1 VTGHARLGA
10 TDGIY
15 LKGGPD
21 AVLLIHGLTGMP
33 KEMRFVA
40 RRLNAGGFTV
50 SVPRLRGHCG
60 TEAELIGTGWRDWYD
75 GVEEALVRLHADS
88 RRVFVGGLSMGA
100 LLALRLAH
108 RCRGLVSGIALY
120 SPTLFYDGWS
130 IPRLHF
136 LLPLIL
142 KSPFGRGYRFVE
154 SFPFGIKDARLRDIV
169 VARMERGDA
178 DAAGFAAT
186 PGPSLAEL
194 HRLISS
200 VKRDLPFITTP
211 TLIVHARD
219 DDVTSPRNAT
229 YVAKRLAG
237 PVRQVLLDD
246 CYHMITIDKQ
256 REEVARQTAS
266 FFRSLRPSIETGT
279 STPDAVMGS
288 VA

>member
-1 VTGHARLGA
+1 MTGHARLGA
-10 TDGIY
+10 TEGIH
-15 LKGGPD
+15 LQGGPD
-21 AVLLIHGLTGMP
+21 AVLLIHGLTGTP

-40 RRLNAGGFTV
+40 RRLNASGFTV

-60 TEAELIGTGWRDWYD
+60 TEAELIRTGWHDWYG
-75 GVEEALVRLHADS
+75 GVEEALVSLHGVS

-100 LLALRLAH
+100 LLSLRLAH
-108 RCRGLVSGIALY
+108 ECRGLVSGVALY

-136 LLPLIL
+136 LLPLVL
-142 KSPFGRGYRFVE
+142 KTPFGRRYRFVE

-169 VARMERGDA
+169 VARMASGDA

-194 HRLISS
+194 RRLISH
-200 VKRDLPFITTP
+200 VKRDLPRITTP
-211 TLIVHARD
+211 ALILQARD
-219 DDVTSPRNAT
+219 DDMTSPRNAA
-229 YVAKRLAG
+229 YLARRLAG

-266 FFRSLRPSIETGT
+266 FFSALPLPAAAASPIAGL
-279 STPDAVMGS
+279 ALGS
-288 VA
+288 AA